1 MQVYDNKVFE
11 DGKVTANEL
20 ARVIHFRLQG
30 ELSLKQVDAVLD
42 TLFKEIEACLRANIK
57 VSLYGFGKFE
67 MREYK
72 ARTIKGGIEA
82 GTYELPRRLSPAF
95 QFSER
100 MRRKLMVPIK

>member
-1 MQVYDNKVFE
+1 MQVYESKIFE
-11 DGKVTANEL
+11 DSKVTVNEL
-20 ARVIHFRLQG
+20 ATVIQYRLQG

-42 TLFKEIEACLRANIK
+42 ALFKEIESCLKANIK

-67 MREYK
+67 MRRYQ

-95 QFSER
+95 QFSSR
-100 MRRKLMVPIK
+100 MRRKLTKPIY